1 MIFGRCRCNCSSE
14 EEGLIIVFPAS
25 LSPPSLLPLG
35 REGILSTLTFSSVS
49 VLGGINHGAWVEYAD
64 GQVKEEIKDSL
75 TDGIEDRNQKARN
88 SL

>member
-1 MIFGRCRCNCSSE
+1 
-14 EEGLIIVFPAS
+14 VP
-25 LSPPSLLPLG
+25 
-35 REGILSTLTFSSVS
+35 

-88 SL
+88 SSELRACLFLERKIPAYAEVFDICRYW